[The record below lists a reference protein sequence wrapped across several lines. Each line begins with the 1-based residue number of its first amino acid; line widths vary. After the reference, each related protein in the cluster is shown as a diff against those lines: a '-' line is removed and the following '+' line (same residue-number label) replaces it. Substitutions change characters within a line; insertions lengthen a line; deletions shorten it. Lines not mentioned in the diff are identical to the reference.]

1 MADLKVKTGTVELI
15 DEPEMLTGASITVEP
30 TVRSKIAKLIDVK
43 TIITIL
49 FSLAFIVSIFLG
61 KQDAELAEIVR
72 IIIIFFFGT
81 QAGKNGQ

>member
-15 DEPEMLTGASITVEP
+15 DEPEMLTSASITVEP

-49 FSLAFIVSIFLG
+49 FSLAFIASIFLG

-81 QAGKNGQ
+81 QAGKNSQ

>member
-15 DEPEMLTGASITVEP
+15 DEPEMLTGEALSVEP

-49 FSLAFIVSIFLG
+49 FSLAFIASIFLG